1 MENTKKTWNL
11 IKLDCMWVGT
21 LIVEKH
27 RKWYVSQRDG
37 EFKKVE
43 FVEEN
48 K

>member
-1 MENTKKTWNL
+1 MEKTKNTWNL

-27 RKWYVSQRDG
+27 RKWYVGQRDV

-43 FVEEN
+43 FRGKN